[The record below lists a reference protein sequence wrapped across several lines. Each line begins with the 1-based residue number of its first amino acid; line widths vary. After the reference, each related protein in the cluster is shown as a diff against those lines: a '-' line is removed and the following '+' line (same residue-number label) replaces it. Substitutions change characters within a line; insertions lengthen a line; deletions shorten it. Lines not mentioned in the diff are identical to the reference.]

1 VALLNGKKPARS
13 AGRQIA
19 FNVIPLVDL
28 AGAEGASLEEIRMAA
43 ETRRVLGLPDL
54 RMNITAV
61 RVPVFFGHGL
71 AVHARFER
79 SVSAADAAAL
89 LHRSSGI
96 SLMGDAGAVRG
107 ADPAAAQVPTPADMA
122 SGPDRVYVGRLR
134 AGSWPDRSLNFWV
147 MADNVRKCAAYN
159 AVSAAQILVNGTL

>member
-1 VALLNGKKPARS
+1 LLSGKKPVRG

-19 FNVIPLVDL
+19 FNVIPLVDEQ
-28 AGAEGASLEEIRMAA
+28 GADGGSLEEIRMAA
-43 ETRRVLGLPDL
+43 ETRRVLGLPEL
-54 RMNITAV
+54 QMNITAV

-79 SVSAADAAAL
+79 PVSAVDAAAVL
-89 LHRSSGI
+89 RRSSGI
-96 SLMGDAGAVRG
+96 GLMGDPGAAGTT
-107 ADPAAAQVPTPADMA
+107 DPAVQVPTPADLA
-122 SGPDRVYVGRLR
+122 SAPDRVYVGRLR
-134 AGSWPDRSLNFWV
+134 AGSCRDRSLNFWV